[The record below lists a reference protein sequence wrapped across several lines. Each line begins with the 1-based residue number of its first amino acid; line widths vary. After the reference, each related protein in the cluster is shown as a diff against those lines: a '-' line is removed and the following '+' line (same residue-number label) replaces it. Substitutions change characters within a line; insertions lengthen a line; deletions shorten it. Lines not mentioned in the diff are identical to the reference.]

1 MQLTSNANDF
11 INAKYHARE
20 KPNLVTAC
28 NLVIMAAATTDSE
41 AQTGNLLWQ
50 IIARFIQLL
59 FLEIKRQLIH
69 YIYMLHVCVRGGS
82 RIFLRRGCTTN

>member
-11 INAKYHARE
+11 INAKSHARE
-20 KPNLVTAC
+20 KPMLTGDDLVTAC
-28 NLVIMAAATTDSE
+28 NLVIMVATTTDSE

-50 IIARFIQLL
+50 IMARYIQLL

-69 YIYMLHVCVRGGS
+69 YIYMLHVCV
-82 RIFLRRGCTTN
+82 ITFDYT